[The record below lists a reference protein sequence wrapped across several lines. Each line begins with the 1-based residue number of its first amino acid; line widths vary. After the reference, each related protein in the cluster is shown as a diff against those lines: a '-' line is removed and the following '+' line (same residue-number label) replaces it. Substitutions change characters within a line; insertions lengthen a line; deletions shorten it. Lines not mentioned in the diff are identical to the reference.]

1 MDRRLAQAGGCAID
15 KEKLN
20 GAAEGFGCHATT
32 SPVSAS
38 SSATI
43 NTPDRARSEAYYR
56 DVLGLTFVAD
66 DGFAAVFELAGAA
79 LRNTELEGFAA
90 GLQSAPG
97 WMVPDIVAEMQTLVA
112 RGMSPVIYE
121 GFGQD
126 ILGIWTAPDGM
137 AKVAWFNDPD
147 GNVLSLTEAS

>member
-1 MDRRLAQAGGCAID
+1 MPLA
-15 KEKLN
+15 
-20 GAAEGFGCHATT
+20 AAT
-32 SPVSAS
+32 PV
-38 SSATI
+38 TFR

-56 DVLGLTFVAD
+56 DVLGLTLVAD
-66 DGFAAVFELAGAA
+66 DGFAAVFDLAGAV
-79 LRNTELEGFAA
+79 LRITELEGFAA
-90 GLQSAPG
+90 GPHPAVG
-97 WMVPDIVAEMQTLVA
+97 WMVPDIVVEMQTLVA
-112 RGMSPVIYE
+112 RGVTPVIYE

>member
-1 MDRRLAQAGGCAID
+1 VDRRLAQAGGCAID

-66 DGFAAVFELAGAA
+66 DGFAAVFELAGAV

-90 GLQSAPG
+90 GPHPAPG

-112 RGMSPVIYE
+112 RGVTPVIYE

-126 ILGIWTAPDGM
+126 ILGIWTAPAGV